1 MIEFEPEFSSEHA
14 MSSDRY
20 SENGN
25 LTLKSGAAVVATHKT
40 GPVLAQKSGL
50 DRSSSGSSHGS
61 GHSGGTN
68 SSGYV
73 SEETKVIQEHCQ
85 VEIEESDQEQSE
97 AGVVTVT
104 GGLQL
109 GPKAIS
115 SQVRTFWQNKDKH
128 SGKLMNAQISS
139 ELHNSRLQILPGN
152 EFAKMFAAASC
163 KVSGWPCERMSSA
176 LKLSVY
182 KPLISCIISKRLA
195 REMQPNSLK
204 IKTSFTDTQTR
215 HKRMMSNYDLQID
228 LFSDN

>member
-1 MIEFEPEFSSEHA
+1 

-25 LTLKSGAAVVATHKT
+25 LTLKSGAAVVTTGKS
-40 GPVLAQKSGL
+40 GPVLAHKTGL

-61 GHSGGTN
+61 GHSSGGTN

-109 GPKAIS
+109 GPKAIT
-115 SQVRTFWQNKDKH
+115 SQVSIQKTL
-128 SGKLMNAQISS
+128 G
-139 ELHNSRLQILPGN
+139 
-152 EFAKMFAAASC
+152 AKYQFQ
-163 KVSGWPCERMSSA
+163 E
-176 LKLSVY
+176 
-182 KPLISCIISKRLA
+182 I
-195 REMQPNSLK
+195 
-204 IKTSFTDTQTR
+204 
-215 HKRMMSNYDLQID
+215 H
-228 LFSDN
+228 